1 MNDYIINSNTLYI
14 IENTIDDGNTLIAE
28 KDKEIISNFDSFKI
42 VKKSCG
48 YYGYSYRGQRDFI
61 VEKLSFAIKTPIII
75 SNYKNI
81 IFFPTS
87 SPNLKKCIWIAY
99 NNIDRYIKD
108 NDNTKIF
115 FKGGK
120 TLSINTSFT
129 IIDNQV
135 TKCIKIEKFL
145 SSLVNE

>member
-14 IENTIDDGNTLIAE
+14 MQGVSDSNETLIVE
-28 KDKEIISNFDSFKI
+28 KDKEFFSNADAFKVI
-42 VKKSCG
+42 KKSCG

-61 VEKLSFAIKTPIII
+61 VEKLNFAIKTPIIV
-75 SNYKNI
+75 SNYKGI

-87 SPNLKKCIWIAY
+87 SPNLKKCIWISY

-120 TLSINTSFT
+120 ILSINTSFVV
-129 IIDNQV
+129 IDNQV

-145 SSLVNE
+145 SNLVKE

>member
-1 MNDYIINSNTLYI
+1 MSNYIINTNTLYI
-14 IENTIDDGNTLIAE
+14 MYDTDNTLIVE
-28 KDKEIISNFDSFKI
+28 KDKEVISNSAPFKI

-61 VEKLSFAIKTPIII
+61 VEKLNFAIKTPIII

-81 IFFPTS
+81 MFFPTA
-87 SPNLKKCIWIAY
+87 SPNLEKCIWISY
-99 NNIDRYIKD
+99 NNIDRYIND
-108 NDNTKIF
+108 NNNTKIF

-120 TLSINTSFT
+120 TLSIDTSFT

-145 SSLVNE
+145 SSLVKE

>member
-1 MNDYIINSNTLYI
+1 MYDT
-14 IENTIDDGNTLIAE
+14 DNTLIVE
-28 KDKEIISNFDSFKI
+28 KDKEVISNSAPFKI
-42 VKKSCG
+42 IKKSCG

-61 VEKLSFAIKTPIII
+61 VEKLNFAIKTPIII

-81 IFFPTS
+81 IFFPTA
-87 SPNLKKCIWIAY
+87 SPNLEKCIWISY
-99 NNIDRYIKD
+99 NNIDRYIND
-108 NDNTKIF
+108 NNNTKIF

-120 TLSINTSFT
+120 TLSIDTSFT

-145 SSLVNE
+145 SSLVKE